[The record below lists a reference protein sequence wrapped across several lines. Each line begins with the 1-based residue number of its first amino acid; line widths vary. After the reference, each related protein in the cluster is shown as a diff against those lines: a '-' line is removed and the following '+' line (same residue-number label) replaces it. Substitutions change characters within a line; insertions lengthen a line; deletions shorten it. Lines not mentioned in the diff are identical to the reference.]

1 MSSMLAP
8 VIGVMAA
15 WVQLQEVPTTT
26 EFIGMT
32 LIALSLAIIS
42 IISIRKHTPIDPAMG
57 QD

>member
-1 MSSMLAP
+1 MLAP